1 MRARLWAASYGERDA
16 ETASASVPVFGATG
30 ELVGALT
37 LSGPKQ
43 RLAAAPTM
51 YAAVATLLKVARQA
65 TAVLGGNGARY
76 DQGIAQLSM
85 EQIMASG
92 ATGAGDA
99 D

>member
-1 MRARLWAASYGERDA
+1 
-16 ETASASVPVFGATG
+16 
-30 ELVGALT
+30 
-37 LSGPKQ
+37 
-43 RLAAAPTM
+43 M